1 MMNGRALMI
10 VAVPVFAV
18 EGILE
23 RNLVGG
29 DGRGVDALG
38 VLAELDPAVGV
49 AAAAVLAKGW
59 SRCTV
64 GAAVTAAATDA
75 EAVAAN
81 FPDRG
86 GIIHRQL
93 RRRQ

>member
-64 GAAVTAAATDA
+64 GTAAATDA
-75 EAVAAN
+75 KAVAAN

-86 GIIHRQL
+86 GIIHRQV